1 MTIRPIY
8 IDADALPANGTALQ
22 LKTGATGEIE
32 ASSGG
37 GGGAALM
44 RGAATLYG
52 YTGDNSTAPPQLVF
66 QCNYLSTPQP
76 NFIFYIT
83 LNGATTTFSVA
94 TSDPS
99 DGSIWLDS
107 NAISDAA
114 TLLSAMQGIIVAYIP
129 TLGAFVDGW
138 DLRMD
143 SSGTG
148 GTATLS
154 GSVVGTMDI
163 FVSGGGTGSGG
174 PYGHVDEVT
183 LIAADGVKV
192 VSPVRLFFA
201 SDTGLT
207 SEVTFAIKSSVGG
220 YYPLSVVSASVSV
233 GEARPAS
240 YSQLMQWDL
249 NLTGNSLVAKITG
262 AIPAGGDLTCF
273 AIAEQG

>member
-1 MTIRPIY
+1 MPWTLTHDGITKTF
-8 IDADALPANGTALQ
+8 AAWG
-22 LKTGATGEIE
+22 LKNLRRSH
-32 ASSGG
+32 AS
-37 GGGAALM
+37 
-44 RGAATLYG
+44 
-52 YTGDNSTAPPQLVF
+52 QVV
-66 QCNYLSTPQP
+66 
-76 NFIFYIT
+76 
-83 LNGATTTFSVA
+83 SVA
-94 TSDPS
+94 SFE
-99 DGSIWLDS
+99 
-107 NAISDAA
+107 
-114 TLLSAMQGIIVAYIP
+114 Q
-129 TLGAFVDGW
+129 
-138 DLRMD
+138 
-143 SSGTG
+143 
-148 GTATLS
+148 S

-207 SEVTFAIKSSVGG
+207 SEVTFAIKSSGG

-233 GEARPAS
+233 GEALPAS

-262 AIPAGGDLTCF
+262 AIPTGGDLTCF